1 MHDPHAPHMAAIK
14 RILRSQRYPHS
25 WCSHPGV
32 SFSIPYGVLRRRL
45 GRLPRYTALHFSL
58 LCFLG
63 PNLISW
69 SSKQQVS
76 TSRSS
81 AEAEYRVIANA
92 TAETGWL
99 HSFLRELHCPLP
111 QPTLIYCDNISA
123 VYLSSN
129 QVHHQRT
136 QHVEIDINLCG
147 KRSLLVMLDISIFH
161 PLVRLRISSPKAY
174 QRRYLLSLFHVLPFE
189 FLPFRL
195 QGRVR
200 VRIVLEFLD
209 YILFPYFLILPR

>member
-25 WCSHPGV
+25 WCSHSGV

-111 QPTLIYCDNISA
+111 QPTLIYLTIS
-123 VYLSSN
+123 
-129 QVHHQRT
+129 QRST
-136 QHVEIDINLCG
+136 FRPI
-147 KRSLLVMLDISIFH
+147 RFTISV
-161 PLVRLRISSPKAY
+161 PSMWR
-174 QRRYLLSLFHVLPFE
+174 
-189 FLPFRL
+189 
-195 QGRVR
+195 
-200 VRIVLEFLD
+200 
-209 YILFPYFLILPR
+209 LILICAGKGRSWSC